1 MELPPSL
8 ERESHCRG
16 YYGSVSH
23 NVKAIYQR
31 YMGWFDGNPAHLWE
45 HPPVERARRY
55 VKAIGGIDPT
65 LDRAREAAEAGDLRW
80 AAELA
85 NHAVF
90 AAPEHEGARGL
101 QATVLERLG
110 HGCENATWRNFFLM
124 GAKEL
129 RDGIV
134 DTPTVSASP
143 EMVGQVPLEQILDGM
158 AFRIDGPR
166 AFGVE
171 LSIVFELSDTGEA
184 HTLTLENAVLT
195 HTPGK
200 REDAQATLRLPRP
213 ALDELI
219 AETVTTAELFEAGRI
234 AIEGDGAK
242 VGELFGLMDE
252 PDPRFAI
259 VTP

>member
-1 MELPPSL
+1 
-8 ERESHCRG
+8 
-16 YYGSVSH
+16 
-23 NVKAIYQR
+23 
-31 YMGWFDGNPAHLWE
+31 
-45 HPPVERARRY
+45 
-55 VKAIGGIDPT
+55 
-65 LDRAREAAEAGDLRW
+65 
-80 AAELA
+80 
-85 NHAVF
+85 
-90 AAPEHEGARGL
+90 
-101 QATVLERLG
+101 
-110 HGCENATWRNFFLM
+110 M

-200 REDAQATLRLPRP
+200 REDAQAALRLPRP

-252 PDPRFAI
+252 PDPGFPI

>member
-1 MELPPSL
+1 
-8 ERESHCRG
+8 
-16 YYGSVSH
+16 
-23 NVKAIYQR
+23 
-31 YMGWFDGNPAHLWE
+31 
-45 HPPVERARRY
+45 
-55 VKAIGGIDPT
+55 
-65 LDRAREAAEAGDLRW
+65 
-80 AAELA
+80 
-85 NHAVF
+85 
-90 AAPEHEGARGL
+90 
-101 QATVLERLG
+101 
-110 HGCENATWRNFFLM
+110 
-124 GAKEL
+124 
-129 RDGIV
+129 
-134 DTPTVSASP
+134 
-143 EMVGQVPLEQILDGM
+143 MVGQVPLEQIRDGM

-171 LSIVFELSDTGEA
+171 LSVVFELADTGEA
-184 HTLTLENAVLT
+184 HTMTLENAVLT
-195 HTPGK
+195 HTSGK